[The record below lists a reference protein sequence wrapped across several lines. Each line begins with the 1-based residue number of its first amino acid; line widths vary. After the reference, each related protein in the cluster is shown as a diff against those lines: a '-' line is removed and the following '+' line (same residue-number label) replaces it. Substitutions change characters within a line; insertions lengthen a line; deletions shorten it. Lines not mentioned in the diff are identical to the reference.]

1 MAKKKINI
9 VLILAV
15 LGLWGTVAYKAV
27 SQYFFSEE
35 VKTAAI
41 ASDYNFKARKIERD
55 TFALEKINRDPFLNK
70 ALLRA
75 ESNYTVVPRAAV
87 SGTKRTM
94 PVKVVDD
101 KPKVAKYWP
110 IVSYYGYIKSGD
122 KNELVML
129 KIGNKIH
136 RLHKGQEVE
145 GLMLNKVFKDS
156 VEVRFNKENKI
167 VRKG

>member
-15 LGLWGTVAYKAV
+15 LGLWGTVGYKAV

-35 VKTAAI
+35 IKTAAV

-75 ESNYTVVPRAAV
+75 ESNHAVVPRAAV
-87 SGTKRTM
+87 SGTRR
-94 PVKVVDD
+94 VVPAKAIE
-101 KPKVAKYWP
+101 KPKEAKYWP
-110 IVSYYGYIKSGD
+110 IVSYYGYIKSGS

-129 KIGNKIH
+129 KIGNKMH